1 MFENVDAALSYAYKL
16 AMLRIE
22 PQNNTAQIMD
32 WCRTKGVRRGGGKL
46 SQHEHHAN
54 SAMIIS
60 RTERVLN
67 RYELAAVELHY
78 TGGQKADGIVDL
90 TAWIERENN
99 GVNLLLCD
107 ALLGHLFFRRPK
119 RTAIMDK
126 YDLSCGSFYRQFN
139 KIRRIHAAL
148 LNSAWLKLQDGFEQ
162 ASIIQRHNETI

>member
-32 WCRTKGVRRGGGKL
+32 WCQTKGVRKGGGKL

-60 RTERVLN
+60 RVERILN

-78 TGGQKADGIVDL
+78 TGGQKADGIIDL
-90 TAWIERENN
+90 TAWLERENK
-99 GVNLLLCD
+99 GVNLLIAD
-107 ALLGHLFFRRPK
+107 ALIEHLFSGRPK
-119 RTAIMDK
+119 RVDITDRF
-126 YDLSCGSFYRQFN
+126 DLHERTVYRQLS
-139 KIRRIHAAL
+139 KIRNIHAAL
-148 LNSAWLKLQDGFEQ
+148 LTSALHKLEEEFIRAEVLEGMD
-162 ASIIQRHNETI
+162 